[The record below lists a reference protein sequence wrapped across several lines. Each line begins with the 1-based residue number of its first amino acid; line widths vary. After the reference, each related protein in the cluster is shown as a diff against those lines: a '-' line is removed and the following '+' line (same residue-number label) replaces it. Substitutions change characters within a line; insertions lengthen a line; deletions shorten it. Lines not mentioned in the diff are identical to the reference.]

1 MSAIIVRLFETWGQ
15 QIGGGIIFDDLD
27 TAKAY
32 AERRLGTG
40 EPKRVA
46 SALIYQDGRQILSLN
61 RSRQWQEARP

>member
-1 MSAIIVRLFETWGQ
+1 MSAITVRLLSTCGY
-15 QIGGGIIFDDLD
+15 QIGSGIIFDNLD
-27 TAKAY
+27 AAKAY

>member
-1 MSAIIVRLFETWGQ
+1 MSAVTVRLFETWGQ

-27 TAKAY
+27 AAKAY

-46 SALIYQDGRQILSLN
+46 SALIYKDGRQILSLN